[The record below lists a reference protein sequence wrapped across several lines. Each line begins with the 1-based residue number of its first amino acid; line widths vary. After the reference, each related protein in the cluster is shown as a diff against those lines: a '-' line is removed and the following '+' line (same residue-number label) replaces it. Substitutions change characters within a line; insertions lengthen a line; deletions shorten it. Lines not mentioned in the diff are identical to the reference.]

1 MSKKMLEKTVRNRY
15 NLDKLAKRR
24 AQTKGVNMQLSNN
37 VKTELKALL
46 TIVGFFAQVFGLMAL
61 TWITAVSMWAIF
73 GN

>member
-1 MSKKMLEKTVRNRY
+1 MLEKTVRNRY